1 MVDNVTAMV
10 AQAILAHAQLVTL
23 APTVKLTTHVLTLSV
38 QMEELQLLMETAA
51 TALAHLAILVLHARH
66 SQMHVLITHV

>member
-23 APTVKLTTHVLTLSV
+23 APIANHTT
-38 QMEELQLLMETAA
+38 
-51 TALAHLAILVLHARH
+51 LA
-66 SQMHVLITHV
+66 